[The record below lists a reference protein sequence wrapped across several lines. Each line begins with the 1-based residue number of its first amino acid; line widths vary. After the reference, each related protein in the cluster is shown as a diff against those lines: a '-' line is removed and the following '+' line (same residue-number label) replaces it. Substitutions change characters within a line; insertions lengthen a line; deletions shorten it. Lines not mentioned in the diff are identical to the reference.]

1 MARKHP
7 LPRSVLFVCQ
17 MNMVRSPM
25 AEGFM
30 KKLFPLVANVE
41 SCGLSQGDSDEWV
54 HTVMSEVGVDL
65 SNHTPKTLRD
75 LVNQEFEIVI
85 TFTKDAYEAS
95 GAFFEGADTKILHW
109 PLPMPGEGSLDV
121 RAIMNNYR
129 AIRDVIKTR
138 LSNYFGNS

>member
-1 MARKHP
+1 
-7 LPRSVLFVCQ
+7 
-17 MNMVRSPM
+17 
-25 AEGFM
+25 M

-54 HTVMSEVGVDL
+54 QTVMSEVGVDL
-65 SNHTPKTLRD
+65 SNHTPKTLHD

-85 TFTKDAYEAS
+85 TFTKEAYDAS
-95 GAFFEGADTKILHW
+95 GAFFEGTDTKILHW

-129 AIRDVIKTR
+129 AIRDVVKTR

>member
-7 LPRSVLFVCQ
+7 LPKSVLFVCQ

-54 HTVMSEVGVDL
+54 MLERS
-65 SNHTPKTLRD
+65 
-75 LVNQEFEIVI
+75 
-85 TFTKDAYEAS
+85 
-95 GAFFEGADTKILHW
+95 
-109 PLPMPGEGSLDV
+109 
-121 RAIMNNYR
+121 
-129 AIRDVIKTR
+129 
-138 LSNYFGNS
+138 